1 MAAFI
6 DAGGGGGGLGG
17 FRLYTI
23 WKFSLRPE
31 VTAVTLCNL
40 VVCCLNPRVTETFSA
55 SLGRGGGGLSC

>member
-6 DAGGGGGGLGG
+6 DAGGGGLGG

-40 VVCCLNPRVTETFSA
+40 VVCCLNPRVTETFS
-55 SLGRGGGGLSC
+55 GEGGVVMSMEAL